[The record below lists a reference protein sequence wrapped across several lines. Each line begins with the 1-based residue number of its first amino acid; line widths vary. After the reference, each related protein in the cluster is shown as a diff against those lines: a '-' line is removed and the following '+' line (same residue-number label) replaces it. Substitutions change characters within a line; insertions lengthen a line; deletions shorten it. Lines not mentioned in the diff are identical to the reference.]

1 MLLLYLVLNFRT
13 NCGTLILENFIFSKC
28 WLNVIKSFVSLRNS
42 QKRNLILAPNGCTRR
57 AFTVWSKYNKRPLR
71 TLQIFA
77 NSSTEGYVF
86 LKPVLQRLK
95 PTRLEFVNVNGRN
108 RVLTPTVLETLCR
121 FTQQIKELVW
131 GFQNSFMNNS
141 NIYIA
146 FCKFIKLFLE
156 SDNRQHCIIYYTS
169 LDMNA
174 VFPMSHF
181 FNDKRVNRY
190 ELTYKQYHF
199 DKPYWK
205 TLHYDSRNTLTLR
218 DCVDCR
224 LPHFRLF

>member
-1 MLLLYLVLNFRT
+1 MLILYWVLNFRT
-13 NCGTLILENFIFSKC
+13 NCGTLTLEHFIYSKC
-28 WLNVIKSFVSLRNS
+28 WSNIIKSFLSLKNS

-57 AFTVWSKYNKRPLR
+57 AFTVWSRYDQRPLR
-71 TLQIFA
+71 TLQILS
-77 NSSTEGYVF
+77 NSFTQRYVF
-86 LKPVLQRLK
+86 LKQVLQRLK
-95 PTRLEFVNVNGRN
+95 PTRLEFLNVSGRN
-108 RVLTPTVLETLCR
+108 NVLTSTVLETLCR
-121 FTQQIKELVW
+121 FTPQIKELVW
-131 GFQNSFMNNS
+131 QFENSFMNKS

-146 FCKFIKLFLE
+146 FCKFIKLVLE

-169 LDMNA
+169 QDMNA
-174 VFPMSHF
+174 VFPMSHY

-190 ELTYKQYHF
+190 ELAYKQFYF